1 MPIANDRIEHICRLI
16 FEIANGNFDYQLERT
31 DNDDEFDAIIAGIN
45 MLKEELKTSTVS
57 IDYMDSIYEGIVDL
71 FFVVDQKFNVST
83 INEVVTR
90 SLGFPEEEI
99 IGRPFFSL
107 ANESISA
114 VVSINSALDQDK
126 HISNV
131 ELYFKTADGNVIPT
145 SCSISQLYDRRRHRT
160 GILIIAKDITQQ
172 KLAEEEL
179 RRAKERAEAANEA
192 KSRFLANMSHEI
204 RTPLNGILGLAEIMR
219 SEIQAESH
227 QGYIS
232 LILESGQNLARLIND
247 ILDLSKI
254 ESGKLSLEKLNFNFA
269 ETIISNLHPYKYL
282 AEQKGLTLN
291 YKIDKAIPKNVIGD
305 PTRINQI
312 IVNLV
317 GNALKFTET
326 GTIDVLFSVVKTE
339 ADTVILQGS
348 VKDSG
353 IGIPA
358 EKVKTIFQTFT
369 QADDS
374 VTRKYGGTGLGLTI
388 VENLVKEMGGE
399 IHVESSVATAE
410 KSGGSTFMFTMKLTI
425 PFGVK
430 LPEEAGV
437 EKIQIEQ
444 LKFRKPVRVLIV
456 DDNAIN
462 LLVAKKMLRKMG
474 AVVTVA
480 ENGQIAVDKVK
491 ETPDFDF
498 VFMDIQMP
506 VLDGYNA
513 TMQLR
518 SMTFMKP
525 IVALSAN
532 AYSNHIK
539 RSIECGMNS
548 HVQKPFNEKQL
559 FEAINTFADWD
570 SVP

>member
-1 MPIANDRIEHICRLI
+1 MMPIANDRIEHICRLI

-57 IDYMDSIYEGIVDL
+57 INYMNSLYNGIVDL
-71 FFVVDQKFNVST
+71 LFVVDQKFNVASM
-83 INEVVTR
+83 NEVATR
-90 SLGFPEEEI
+90 SLGFPEHEVV
-99 IGRPFFSL
+99 GRPFFSL

-114 VVSINSALDQDK
+114 VVSINSALDLDK
-126 HISNV
+126 HVSNI
-131 ELYFKTADGNVIPT
+131 ELYFKTKDGHVIPT
-145 SCSISQLYDRRRHRT
+145 SCSVSQLYDSRQQRN

-204 RTPLNGILGLAEIMR
+204 RTPLNGILGLTEIIR
-219 SEIQAESH
+219 SETVNDTH
-227 QGYIS
+227 RGYLS
-232 LILESGQNLARLIND
+232 LIQESGQNLARLIND

-254 ESGKLSLEKLNFNFA
+254 ESGKLILEKIEFNFT
-269 ETIISNLHPYKYL
+269 ETVISNLHPYKYL

-291 YKIDKAIPKNVIGD
+291 YEIDKSVPRTVIGD

-317 GNALKFTET
+317 GNALKFTEY
-326 GTIDVLFSVVKTE
+326 GTIDVNFTVVNSD
-339 ADTVILQGS
+339 ADAVTIQGS
-348 VKDSG
+348 VKDTG
-353 IGIPA
+353 IGISP
-358 EKVKTIFQTFT
+358 EKRKTIFQTFT

-388 VENLVKEMGGE
+388 VENLAKEMGGE
-399 IHVESSVATAE
+399 IRVESKVAE
-410 KSGGSTFMFTMKLTI
+410 NGQRGGSTFIFTMKLKVPLGATQHETAV
-425 PFGVK
+425 PH
-430 LPEEAGV
+430 
-437 EKIQIEQ
+437 
-444 LKFRKPVRVLIV
+444 KPADRLRFKKPLRILVV
-456 DDNAIN
+456 DDNAVN
-462 LLVAKKMLRKMG
+462 LLVAKKMLKKMG
-474 AVVTVA
+474 AEVTVA
-480 ENGQIAVDKVK
+480 ENGQVAVDKAAHA
-491 ETPDFDF
+491 DFDF

-513 TMQLR
+513 TIQLR
-518 SMTFMKP
+518 SMNFTKP

-532 AYSNHIK
+532 AYSNHVT

-548 HVQKPFNEKQL
+548 HIQKPFNEKQL
-559 FEAINTFADWD
+559 YEAVNEFVDWD
-570 SVP
+570 TVR

>member
-1 MPIANDRIEHICRLI
+1 MMPIANDRIEHICKLI

-31 DNDDEFDAIIAGIN
+31 ENDDEFDAIIAGIN

-57 IDYMDSIYEGIVDL
+57 IEYMNSMYEGIVDL
-71 FFVVDQKFNVST
+71 FFVVDQRFNVST

-90 SLGFPEEEI
+90 SLGFKEDEI

-114 VVSINSALDQDK
+114 VVSINSALDMDK

-131 ELYFKTADGNVIPT
+131 ELYLKTADGHVLPT
-145 SCSISQLYDRRRHRT
+145 SCSISQLYDSRKQRN

-179 RRAKERAEAANEA
+179 RRSKERAEAANEA

-204 RTPLNGILGLAEIMR
+204 RTPLNGILGLTEIVKTETTN
-219 SEIQAESH
+219 EIHKE
-227 QGYIS
+227 YLS

-254 ESGKLSLEKLNFNFA
+254 ESGKLSLEKIEFNFA

-282 AEQKGLTLN
+282 AEQKGLSLN
-291 YKIDKAIPKNVIGD
+291 YHIDNSIPKNVVGD
-305 PTRINQI
+305 PTRVNQI
-312 IVNLV
+312 VVNLV

-326 GTIDVLFSVVKTE
+326 GTIDVNFTVLKFES
-339 ADTVILQGS
+339 DTVIIQGA
-348 VKDSG
+348 VKDTG
-353 IGIPA
+353 IGIPE
-358 EKVKTIFQTFT
+358 EKLKTIFKTFT

-388 VENLVKEMGGE
+388 VENLAKEMEGD
-399 IHVESSVATAE
+399 IRVESVVG
-410 KSGGSTFMFTMKLTI
+410 GGSSFIFTIKLHVAQRT
-425 PFGVK
+425 PSPGGADPEKTDSTLK
-430 LPEEAGV
+430 L
-437 EKIQIEQ
+437 
-444 LKFRKPVRVLIV
+444 RKPIRVMVV

-480 ENGQIAVDKVK
+480 ENGQIAVDKAGK
-491 ETPDFDF
+491 DDFDF

-513 TMQLR
+513 TIALR
-518 SMTFMKP
+518 SNNFTKP

-539 RSIECGMNS
+539 RSLECGMNS
-548 HVQKPFNEKQL
+548 HIQKPFSEKQL
-559 FEAINTFADWD
+559 FQAINEFVNWE
-570 SVP
+570 SVPSL

>member
-16 FEIANGNFDYQLERT
+16 FEIANGNFDYKLERT

-57 IDYMDSIYEGIVDL
+57 INYMNSLYNGIVDL
-71 FFVVDQKFNVST
+71 LFVVDQKFNVTSV
-83 INEVVTR
+83 NEVVMR
-90 SLGFPEEEI
+90 SLGFSENEVV
-99 IGRPFFSL
+99 GRPFFSM

-114 VVSINSALDQDK
+114 VVSINSALDLDK
-126 HISNV
+126 HISNI
-131 ELYFKTADGNVIPT
+131 ELYFKTKEGHVIPT
-145 SCSISQLYDRRRHRT
+145 SCSVSQLYDSRRQRN
-160 GILIIAKDITQQ
+160 GILIVAKDITQQ

-204 RTPLNGILGLAEIMR
+204 RTPLNGILGLTEIIR
-219 SEIQAESH
+219 SETINDTH
-227 QGYIS
+227 RGYLS
-232 LILESGQNLARLIND
+232 LIQESGQNLARLIND

-254 ESGKLSLEKLNFNFA
+254 ESGKLTLEKIEFNFA

-291 YKIDKAIPKNVIGD
+291 YQIDKSIPRDVIGD

-317 GNALKFTET
+317 GNALKFTEY
-326 GTIDVLFSVVKTE
+326 GTIDVNFTMVNSE
-339 ADTVILQGS
+339 ADVVLVQGS
-348 VKDSG
+348 VKDTG
-353 IGIPA
+353 IGISP
-358 EKVKTIFQTFT
+358 EKLKTIFQTFT

-374 VTRKYGGTGLGLTI
+374 VTRKYGGTGLGLSI
-388 VENLVKEMGGE
+388 VENLAKEMGGDVR
-399 IHVESSVATAE
+399 VESKAAE
-410 KSGGSTFMFTMKLTI
+410 NGHDGGSTFIFTMKLRVPMGATQSEAEV
-425 PFGVK
+425 PTKAPERLK
-430 LPEEAGV
+430 LKKPL
-437 EKIQIEQ
+437 KI
-444 LKFRKPVRVLIV
+444 LVV

-462 LLVAKKMLRKMG
+462 LLVAKKMLKKMG
-474 AVVTVA
+474 AEVTVA
-480 ENGQIAVDKVK
+480 ENGQVAVEKVSH
-491 ETPDFDF
+491 TAFDF

-513 TMQLR
+513 AQHLR
-518 SMTFMKP
+518 GMNFTKP

-532 AYSNHIK
+532 AYSNHVK

-559 FEAINTFADWD
+559 YEAINEFVDWD
-570 SVP
+570 SVK